1 MFENARQ
8 ALGYDIGDFLR
19 HTDLPESHLGDPDDL
34 SSVSEWL
41 ALEKAKRLDAQYVFF
56 RRFEDRPSQPLFYVY
71 DYTENMSVPS
81 EEDLVL
87 LCQIRN
93 SFYIGQYPLVVA
105 HVFFGLRLIFRF
117 AC

>member
-1 MFENARQ
+1 MTALKKAEDLIPKLSDNEKSILLDYIFNLRENNPRGISKASGVCGGRACIEGARM
-8 ALGYDIGDFLR
+8 
-19 HTDLPESHLGDPDDL
+19 PVWS
-34 SSVSEWL
+34 
-41 ALEKAKRLDAQYVFF
+41 
-56 RRFEDRPSQPLFYVY
+56 
-71 DYTENMSVPS
+71 
-81 EEDLVL
+81 LVL

>member
-1 MFENARQ
+1 MDGVSADKDAIFGQRKLFVLKFGNLSGVMIHA
-8 ALGYDIGDFLR
+8 ALDY
-19 HTDLPESHLGDPDDL
+19 ESSRTTGTLTCIPKKGLGKIKNP
-34 SSVSEWL
+34 
-41 ALEKAKRLDAQYVFF
+41 
-56 RRFEDRPSQPLFYVY
+56 
-71 DYTENMSVPS
+71 
-81 EEDLVL
+81 LVL